1 MSENIRTFA
10 HQMCSS
16 ELLKIDLK
24 DLKEGLTAL
33 EYSLGDAWFES
44 LDEDEIK
51 RGNIRVRINVRRTE
65 NYFELDFHTEGSV
78 VIPCDLCLDDMGQP
92 IETDDRLIVK
102 FGEEYSEDDDLI
114 TVDEREGSLDV
125 AWFIYEFIALNIPAK
140 HVHTPGKC
148 NAAMIKVLEEHSATR
163 SSGEDEE
170 TAVDPRWNGL
180 EKLKT
185 IIKD

>member
-1 MSENIRTFA
+1 MLGHLAHFGKLLVGLCLTQSGGTVAVIAFPVESLLTDRA
-10 HQMCSS
+10 HQLCPVV
-16 ELLKIDLK
+16 
-24 DLKEGLTAL
+24 AL
-33 EYSLGDAWFES
+33 VTRDVLALIAQVDVLVES
-44 LDEDEIK
+44 
-51 RGNIRVRINVRRTE
+51 VA
-65 NYFELDFHTEGSV
+65 
-78 VIPCDLCLDDMGQP
+78 
-92 IETDDRLIVK
+92 
-102 FGEEYSEDDDLI
+102 EDDDLI

>member
-51 RGNIRVRINVRRTE
+51 RGNIRVRINARRTE

-78 VIPCDLCLDDMGQP
+78 VIPCDLCLDDMEQP

-125 AWFIYEFIALNIPAK
+125 VWFIYEFIALNIPAK

-148 NAAMIKVLEEHSATR
+148 NAAMIKVIEEHSATR
-163 SSGEDEE
+163 SSGANEE
-170 TAVDPRWNGL
+170 QAVDPRWNEL
-180 EKLKT
+180 EKIKT

>member
-1 MSENIRTFA
+1 MGNSEI
-10 HQMCSS
+10 
-16 ELLKIDLK
+16 LKIDLK
-24 DLKEGLTAL
+24 ELKEGVSTLDF
-33 EYSLGDAWFES
+33 SLGDAYFDS

-51 RGNIRVRINVRRTE
+51 RGNICVSVDVKRTE
-65 NYFELDFHTEGSV
+65 NYFELNIHTEGTV
-78 VIPCDLCLDDMGQP
+78 VIPCDICLDDMDQA

-114 TVDEREGSLDV
+114 TIDEREGTLDL

>member
-1 MSENIRTFA
+1 MGNSEI
-10 HQMCSS
+10 
-16 ELLKIDLK
+16 LKIDLK
-24 DLKEGLTAL
+24 ELKEGVSTLDF
-33 EYSLGDAWFES
+33 SLGDAYFDS

-51 RGNIRVRINVRRTE
+51 RGNICVSVDVKRTE
-65 NYFELDFHTEGSV
+65 NYFELNIHTEGIV
-78 VIPCDLCLDDMGQP
+78 VIPCDICLDDMDQA

-114 TVDEREGSLDV
+114 TIDEREGTLDL

-148 NAAMIKVLEEHSATR
+148 NAVMIKVLEEHSATR

-170 TAVDPRWNGL
+170 AAVDPRWNEL

>member
-16 ELLKIDLK
+16 ELLRIDLK

-78 VIPCDLCLDDMGQP
+78 VIPCDLCLDDMEQP
-92 IETDDRLIVK
+92 IETDDRLVVK

-140 HVHTPGKC
+140 HVHTPGKG

>member
-1 MSENIRTFA
+1 MGNSEI
-10 HQMCSS
+10 
-16 ELLKIDLK
+16 LKIDLK
-24 DLKEGLTAL
+24 ELKEGVSTLDF
-33 EYSLGDAWFES
+33 SLGDAYFDS

-51 RGNIRVRINVRRTE
+51 RGNICVSVDVKRTE
-65 NYFELDFHTEGSV
+65 NYFELNIHTEGTV
-78 VIPCDLCLDDMGQP
+78 VIPCDICLDDMDQA

-114 TVDEREGSLDV
+114 TIDEREGTLDL

-163 SSGEDEE
+163 SSGEDEVQ
-170 TAVDPRWNGL
+170 AVDPRWNGL

>member
-1 MSENIRTFA
+1 MSENIRNFA

-24 DLKEGLTAL
+24 ELNEGLTKL
-33 EYSLGDAWFES
+33 EFNLGDAWFDS
-44 LDEDEIK
+44 LDEEEIK
-51 RGNIRVRINVRRTE
+51 RGDIRVSIDVRRTE
-65 NYFELDFHTEGSV
+65 NYFELDIHTKGTV
-78 VIPCDLCLDDMGQP
+78 IIPCDLCLDDMEQP
-92 IETDDRLIVK
+92 IETDDRLVVK

-114 TVDEREGSLDV
+114 TVDEREAVLDV
-125 AWFIYEFIALNIPAK
+125 SWFIYEFIALNIPAK

-148 NAAMIKVLEEHSATR
+148 NAAMIKLLEEHSATR
-163 SSGEDEE
+163 SSGEDGEA
-170 TAVDPRWNGL
+170 AVDPRWNGL

>member
-1 MSENIRTFA
+1 MGNSEI
-10 HQMCSS
+10 
-16 ELLKIDLK
+16 LKIDLK
-24 DLKEGLTAL
+24 ELKEGVSTLDF
-33 EYSLGDAWFES
+33 SLGDAYFDS

-51 RGNIRVRINVRRTE
+51 RGNICVSVDVKRTE
-65 NYFELDFHTEGSV
+65 NYFELNIHTEGTV
-78 VIPCDLCLDDMGQP
+78 VIPCDICLDDMDQA

-114 TVDEREGSLDV
+114 TIDEREGTLDL

-163 SSGEDEE
+163 SSGEDGEA
-170 TAVDPRWNGL
+170 AVDSRWNGL

>member
-1 MSENIRTFA
+1 
-10 HQMCSS
+10 MCNLES
-16 ELLKIDLK
+16 LKIDLK
-24 DLKEGLTAL
+24 ELDEGLTTL
-33 EYSLGDAWFES
+33 NFNLGDAYFES
-44 LDEDEIK
+44 LDEDGIK
-51 RGNIRVRINVRRTE
+51 RGSVSVSLNVRRTE

-78 VIPCDLCLDDMGQP
+78 VIPCDLCLDDMDQDV
-92 IETDDRLIVK
+92 ESDDRLIVK

-114 TVDEREGSLDV
+114 TVDEREGVLDV

-163 SSGEDEE
+163 SSGENEE
-170 TAVDPRWNGL
+170 AAVDPRWNGL

>member
-1 MSENIRTFA
+1 MGNSEI
-10 HQMCSS
+10 
-16 ELLKIDLK
+16 LKIDLK
-24 DLKEGLTAL
+24 ELKEGVSTLDF
-33 EYSLGDAWFES
+33 SLGDAYFDS

-51 RGNIRVRINVRRTE
+51 RGNICVSVDVKRTE
-65 NYFELDFHTEGSV
+65 NYFELNIHTEGTV
-78 VIPCDLCLDDMGQP
+78 VIPCDICLDDMDQA

-114 TVDEREGSLDV
+114 TIDEREGTLDL

-170 TAVDPRWNGL
+170 TAVDPRWNEL

>member
-1 MSENIRTFA
+1 MSENICNFA
-10 HQMCSS
+10 HQMCNS
-16 ELLKIDLK
+16 EVLKIDLK
-24 DLKEGLTAL
+24 ELDEGVSTLNFN
-33 EYSLGDAWFES
+33 LGDAWFES

-51 RGNIRVRINVRRTE
+51 RGDIRVSINVKRTE
-65 NYFELDFHTEGSV
+65 NYFEFDFHTEGTV
-78 VIPCDLCLDDMGQP
+78 VIPCDLCLDDMDQA
-92 IETDDRLIVK
+92 IETDDRLVVK
-102 FGEEYSEDDDLI
+102 FGEEYSEDDDLV
-114 TVDEREGSLDV
+114 TVDERDAVFDV
-125 AWFIYEFIALNIPAK
+125 SWFIYEFIALNIPAK

-170 TAVDPRWNGL
+170 QAVDPRWNGL

>member
-1 MSENIRTFA
+1 
-10 HQMCSS
+10 MCSL
-16 ELLKIDLK
+16 EQLKIDLK
-24 DLKEGLTAL
+24 ELNEGLTELRFDLDNA
-33 EYSLGDAWFES
+33 YFAS

-51 RGNIRVRINVRRTE
+51 RGNVCVVLSVRRTE
-65 NYFELDFHTEGSV
+65 NYFELEFHTEGSV
-78 VIPCDLCLDDMGQP
+78 VVPCDICLDDMNQSVD
-92 IETDDRLIVK
+92 TDDRLVVK

-114 TVDEREGSLDV
+114 TIDEREGILDV
-125 AWFIYEFIALNIPAK
+125 SWFIYEFIALNIPAK

-163 SSGEDEE
+163 SSGGDEE
-170 TAVDPRWNGL
+170 IAVDPRWNEL

>member
-78 VIPCDLCLDDMGQP
+78 VIPCDLCLDDMEQP

-125 AWFIYEFIALNIPAK
+125 AWFIYECIALNIPAQ

>member
-1 MSENIRTFA
+1 
-10 HQMCSS
+10 MCNLES
-16 ELLKIDLK
+16 LKIDLK
-24 DLKEGLTAL
+24 ELDEGLTTL
-33 EYSLGDAWFES
+33 NFNLGDAYFKS

-51 RGNIRVRINVRRTE
+51 RGSVSVSLNVRRTE
-65 NYFELDFHTEGSV
+65 NYFELDFHTAGSV
-78 VIPCDLCLDDMGQP
+78 VIPCDLCLDDMDQDV
-92 IETDDRLIVK
+92 ESDDRLIVK

-114 TVDEREGSLDV
+114 TVDEREGVLDV

-163 SSGEDEE
+163 SSGANEE
-170 TAVDPRWNGL
+170 AAVDPRWNGL

>member
-1 MSENIRTFA
+1 MSENIRNFA
-10 HQMCSS
+10 HQMCKS
-16 ELLKIDLK
+16 EVLKIDLK
-24 DLKEGLTAL
+24 ELNEGVSTL
-33 EYSLGDAWFES
+33 SFNLGDAYFES

-51 RGNIRVRINVRRTE
+51 RGNISVSINVRRTE
-65 NYFELDFHTEGSV
+65 NYFELDFHTEGTV
-78 VIPCDLCLDDMGQP
+78 VIPCDICLDDMDQP
-92 IETDDRLIVK
+92 IETDDRLVVK

-114 TVDEREGSLDV
+114 TVDEREGILDV

-170 TAVDPRWNGL
+170 SAVDPRWNGL

>member
-1 MSENIRTFA
+1 MCNSEK
-10 HQMCSS
+10 
-16 ELLKIDLK
+16 LKIDLK
-24 DLKEGLTAL
+24 ELKEGVTAL
-33 EYSLGDAWFES
+33 NFNLGDAYFES

-51 RGNIRVRINVRRTE
+51 RGNICVSLNIRRTE
-65 NYFELDFHTEGSV
+65 NYFELDFHTEGTV
-78 VIPCDLCLDDMGQP
+78 VIPCDICLDDMEQS
-92 IETDDRLIVK
+92 IETDDRLVAK

-114 TVDEREGSLDV
+114 TVDERDGVLDV
-125 AWFIYEFIALNIPAK
+125 SWFVYEFIALNIPAK

-185 IIKD
+185 IIND

>member
-1 MSENIRTFA
+1 MGNSEI
-10 HQMCSS
+10 
-16 ELLKIDLK
+16 LKIDLK
-24 DLKEGLTAL
+24 ELKEGVSTLDF
-33 EYSLGDAWFES
+33 SLGDAYFDS

-51 RGNIRVRINVRRTE
+51 RGDICVSVDVKRTE
-65 NYFELDFHTEGSV
+65 NYFELNIHTEGTV
-78 VIPCDLCLDDMGQP
+78 VIPCDICLDDMDQA

-114 TVDEREGSLDV
+114 TIDEREGTLDL

-170 TAVDPRWNGL
+170 TAVDPRWNEL

>member
-1 MSENIRTFA
+1 
-10 HQMCSS
+10 MCSL
-16 ELLKIDLK
+16 EKLNIDLK
-24 DLKEGLTAL
+24 ELNEGVNVL

-44 LDEDEIK
+44 LDEEEIK
-51 RGNIRVRINVRRTE
+51 RGNIRVSLNIRRTAS
-65 NYFELDFHTEGSV
+65 YFELDFHTEGTV
-78 VIPCDLCLDDMGQP
+78 VIPCDICLDDMEQP
-92 IETDDRLIVK
+92 IETDDRLVVK

-114 TVDEREGSLDV
+114 TVDEREGSIDV
-125 AWFIYEFIALNIPAK
+125 SWFIYEFIALNIPAK

-148 NAAMIKVLEEHSATR
+148 NAAMIKVLDEHSATR

-170 TAVDPRWNGL
+170 QAVDPRWNGL

>member
-1 MSENIRTFA
+1 
-10 HQMCSS
+10 MCSL
-16 ELLKIDLK
+16 EQLEIDLK
-24 DLKEGLTAL
+24 ELSEGLTEL
-33 EYSLGDAWFES
+33 RFDLGDAYFAS

-51 RGNIRVRINVRRTE
+51 RGKVCVALSVRRTE

-78 VIPCDLCLDDMGQP
+78 VIPCDVCLDDMDQP
-92 IETDDRLIVK
+92 IETNDRVVVK
-102 FGEEYSEDDDLI
+102 FGDEYSEDDDLI
-114 TVDEREGSLDV
+114 TVDEREGLLDV
-125 AWFIYEFIALNIPAK
+125 SWLIYEFIALNIPAK

-163 SSGEDEE
+163 SSGENEE
-170 TAVDPRWNGL
+170 AAVDPRWNEL

>member
-1 MSENIRTFA
+1 MSQNIRNFA
-10 HQMCSS
+10 HQMCSL

-24 DLKEGLTAL
+24 GLNEGLTTL
-33 EYSLGDAWFES
+33 EFDLGDAYFES
-44 LDEDEIK
+44 LDEEEIK
-51 RGNIRVRINVRRTE
+51 RGSVRVSLDVRRNE
-65 NYFELDFHTEGSV
+65 NYFELDFHTEGTV
-78 VIPCDLCLDDMGQP
+78 VIPCDLCLDDMDQHV
-92 IETDDRLIVK
+92 ESDDRLVVK

-114 TVDEREGSLDV
+114 TVDEREGILDV
-125 AWFIYEFIALNIPAK
+125 SWFIYEFIALNIPAK

-148 NAAMIKVLEEHSATR
+148 NAAMIKVLEEHSANR

>member
-1 MSENIRTFA
+1 MGNSEI
-10 HQMCSS
+10 
-16 ELLKIDLK
+16 LKIDLK
-24 DLKEGLTAL
+24 ELKEGVSTLDF
-33 EYSLGDAWFES
+33 SLGDAYFDS

-51 RGNIRVRINVRRTE
+51 RGNICVSVDVKRTE
-65 NYFELDFHTEGSV
+65 NYFELNIHTEGIV
-78 VIPCDLCLDDMGQP
+78 VIPCDICLDDMDQA

-114 TVDEREGSLDV
+114 TIDEREGTLDL

-163 SSGEDEE
+163 SSGANEE
-170 TAVDPRWNGL
+170 QAVDPRWNEL

>member
-16 ELLKIDLK
+16 ELLRIDLK

-78 VIPCDLCLDDMGQP
+78 VIPCDLCLDDMEQP
-92 IETDDRLIVK
+92 IETDDRLVVK

-114 TVDEREGSLDV
+114 TVDEREGS
-125 AWFIYEFIALNIPAK
+125 
-140 HVHTPGKC
+140 
-148 NAAMIKVLEEHSATR
+148 
-163 SSGEDEE
+163 SSHIGSM
-170 TAVDPRWNGL
+170 P
-180 EKLKT
+180 
-185 IIKD
+185 